1 MSDGGF
7 EEKARKKREAMVNCS
22 MAMCEAIRSYGI
34 SATLDF
40 VVRIS
45 NYDSIVRELLPYFPS
60 LASAA
65 TLEGQSWGFR
75 YKTGFKKL

>member
-7 EEKARKKREAMVNCS
+7 EEKARKKREAIVNCS
-22 MAMCEAIRSYGI
+22 MAMREAIRSYGF

-65 TLEGQSWGFR
+65 TLEAQCWR
-75 YKTGFKKL
+75 LQI